1 MNIYHNFEKLSYFL
15 YYTESV
21 NVNIVKR
28 DIMYIFHIYRKN
40 YARS

>member
-15 YYTESV
+15 YYTV